1 MAGKTSFK
9 IDLDRIAQIESS
21 GKDDAVG
28 DNGLALGRFQ
38 IHSPVVKEYNA
49 YTGSKLKHK
58 DMLNGETAS
67 IVADWYLNKRI
78 PQMLNYFKIPDTLEN
93 RIISYNAGIG
103 TLTNE
108 KKIPKTTSDYIKKY
122 LDFDQ
127 SQDDV
132 VNSVR
137 EMLGAAPKLT

>member
-1 MAGKTSFK
+1 MAGKSSFK

-38 IHSPVVKEYNA
+38 IHPPVVKEFNS

-58 DMLNGETAS
+58 DMLNAEKSAL
-67 IVADWYLNKRI
+67 VANWYLNERI

-93 RIISYNAGIG
+93 RIISYNAGIA
-103 TLTNE
+103 TLTKG
-108 KKIPKTTSDYIKKY
+108 KKVPDITSNYIKKY
-122 LDFDQ
+122 LAFDQ
-127 SQDDV
+127 TQDDV

-137 EMLGAAPKLT
+137 EMLGAAPKVS